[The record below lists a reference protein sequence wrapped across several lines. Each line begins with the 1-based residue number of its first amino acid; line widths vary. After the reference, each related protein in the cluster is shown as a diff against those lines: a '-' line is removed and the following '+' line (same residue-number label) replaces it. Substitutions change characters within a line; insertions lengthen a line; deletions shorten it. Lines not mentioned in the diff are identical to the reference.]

1 MKILPKKQWPNFRKR
16 IYFYFN
22 ESFKKYIAE
31 NSHKSLNDIL
41 TGIDNNFNSKLKE
54 FVYNTVYAVLTNAN
68 EFINEE
74 SFKIAAKNLF
84 NTKIS
89 SVLDMLKIDNESI
102 AQTSAE
108 VYKGMVLNF
117 SKGFFSKLN
126 ISEMAEKRINTF
138 EMGYL
143 ESIIL
148 SIAKKELSAITYLGG
163 ILGFIIGLVPS
174 VLSIL

>member
-1 MKILPKKQWPNFRKR
+1 MMHLQDM
-16 IYFYFN
+16 FN
-22 ESFKKYIAE
+22 ESVKKYIAE
-31 NSHKSLNDIL
+31 NSDKTLNDIL

-74 SFKIAAKNLF
+74 SFKTAAKNLF

-108 VYKGMVLNF
+108 VYKGMVFNF
-117 SKGFFSKLN
+117 SNGFFSKLN

>member
-1 MKILPKKQWPNFRKR
+1 M
-16 IYFYFN
+16 
-22 ESFKKYIAE
+22 
-31 NSHKSLNDIL
+31 
-41 TGIDNNFNSKLKE
+41 GIDNNCNSKLKE
-54 FVYNTVYAVLTNAN
+54 FVYNTVYAVLNNAN
-68 EFINEE
+68 EFISEE
-74 SFKIAAKNLF
+74 SFKTAANSLF

-89 SVLDMLKIDNESI
+89 RVMDILKIDNESI
-102 AQTSAE
+102 AQTFTQM
-108 VYKGMVLNF
+108 YKGMVFDF
-117 SKGFFSKLN
+117 SNGFFSKLN

-174 VLSIL
+174 VLSLL